1 MPSALHL
8 HAAGSEAQSSSAA
21 LAAAEATV
29 QAGATA
35 APGAQLGQAAGM
47 GGPEDLPFELRV
59 LEAALDT
66 VSGCGWAAMAAA

>member
-1 MPSALHL
+1 MPSALHSR
-8 HAAGSEAQSSSAA
+8 AAGSEAQSSSAA
-21 LAAAEATV
+21 LAAAAATA
-29 QAGATA
+29 QAAAA

-66 VSGCGWAAMAAA
+66 VSGCRWAAMAAA